1 MRSAFLPDDQ
11 AESSLRETENVPLSE
26 EVQTYFKREVL
37 PHVPDAW
44 INHDKTKV
52 GYEIPFSR
60 HFYVFTPPR
69 PLEVIDA
76 EPKQVTDPI
85 FGEDR
90 RAFGMSEAMEPTPG
104 SDLILYQSE
113 DGKTLI
119 QCRFEGESIW
129 LSQAQIAELY
139 QKDVKTINEHLLNI
153 YEDKELDE
161 DSTIRKIWI
170 VRVEGKREV
179 AREISHYSL
188 QAILAVGF
196 RVRSKRG
203 TQFRQWAN
211 ERLSEYLVKGFAMDD
226 QRLKEPV
233 TSGLPDNFDEL
244 LERIRDI
251 RASEQRLYLRVKD
264 ILALAADDQP
274 SDSETQKMFKAVQNK
289 LHFAVTGLTAP
300 EIIANRV
307 NPELPN
313 MGLVGMFLDYAEDQA
328 QRRKQVFLKD
338 WPERLDAFLSFNDR
352 DVLPGLGSITRDA
365 AEQQAFAAYEQFNDR
380 RRLAAENQGAMDAM
394 AALEDA
400 ARLAERRGVDQEN
413 QP

>member
-1 MRSAFLPDDQ
+1 
-11 AESSLRETENVPLSE
+11 
-26 EVQTYFKREVL
+26 
-37 PHVPDAW
+37 
-44 INHDKTKV
+44 
-52 GYEIPFSR
+52 
-60 HFYVFTPPR
+60 
-69 PLEVIDA
+69 
-76 EPKQVTDPI
+76 
-85 FGEDR
+85 
-90 RAFGMSEAMEPTPG
+90 MSETTEPSPP
-104 SDLILYQSE
+104 SDLILYQTE
-113 DGKTLI
+113 DGKTRI
-119 QCRFEGESIW
+119 QCRFEDESIW
-129 LSQAQIAELY
+129 LTQAQIAELY

-161 DSTIRKIWI
+161 DSTIRKFRI
-170 VRVEGKREV
+170 VRLEGKREV
-179 AREISHYSL
+179 TREISHYSL

-233 TSGLPDNFDEL
+233 TSGLPDYFDEL

-264 ILALAADDQP
+264 ILALAADYQP
-274 SDSETQKMFKAVQNK
+274 SDSETQKMFKTVQNK

-352 DVLPGLGSITRDA
+352 DVLPGLGSVSRDA
-365 AEQQAFAAYEQFNDR
+365 AEQRALAAYDQFNER
-380 RRLAAENQGAMDAM
+380 RRLVAEDQGALDAI

-400 ARLAERRGVDQEN
+400 ARLAERRGVAQEP

>member
-1 MRSAFLPDDQ
+1 MS
-11 AESSLRETENVPLSE
+11 
-26 EVQTYFKREVL
+26 
-37 PHVPDAW
+37 
-44 INHDKTKV
+44 
-52 GYEIPFSR
+52 FSGS
-60 HFYVFTPPR
+60 P
-69 PLEVIDA
+69 A
-76 EPKQVTDPI
+76 
-85 FGEDR
+85 
-90 RAFGMSEAMEPTPG
+90 
-104 SDLILYQSE
+104 SDLILYQTE
-113 DGKTLI
+113 DGRTRI
-119 QCRFEGESIW
+119 QCRFEDECIW
-129 LSQAQIAELY
+129 LTQAQIAELY

-161 DSTIRKIWI
+161 DSTIRKFRI
-170 VRVEGKREV
+170 VRLEGKREV
-179 AREISHYSL
+179 TREISHYSL

-233 TSGLPDNFDEL
+233 TSGLPDYFDEL

-264 ILALAADDQP
+264 ILALAADYQP
-274 SDSETQKMFKAVQNK
+274 SDSETQKMFKTVQNK

-300 EIIANRV
+300 EIIAKRV

-313 MGLVGMFLDYAEDQA
+313 MGLTSWKGARVLNGDVKVAKNYLKEDEIKQLNRIVGMFLDYAEDQA

-352 DVLPGLGSITRDA
+352 DVLPGLGSISRDK
-365 AEQQAFAAYEQFNDR
+365 AEQQAFAAYEQFNER
-380 RRLAAENQGAMDAM
+380 RRLVAEDQGALDAM

-400 ARLAERRGVDQEN
+400 ARLAERRGVDREI

>member
-1 MRSAFLPDDQ
+1 
-11 AESSLRETENVPLSE
+11 
-26 EVQTYFKREVL
+26 
-37 PHVPDAW
+37 
-44 INHDKTKV
+44 
-52 GYEIPFSR
+52 
-60 HFYVFTPPR
+60 
-69 PLEVIDA
+69 
-76 EPKQVTDPI
+76 
-85 FGEDR
+85 
-90 RAFGMSEAMEPTPG
+90 MSFPG
-104 SDLILYQSE
+104 SPASDLILNQTE
-113 DGKTLI
+113 DGKTRI
-119 QCRFEGESIW
+119 QCRFEDESIW
-129 LSQAQIAELY
+129 LTQAQIAELY

-161 DSTIRKIWI
+161 DSTIRKFRI
-170 VRVEGKREV
+170 VRLEGKREV
-179 AREISHYSL
+179 TREISHYSL

-233 TSGLPDNFDEL
+233 TSGLPDYFDEL

-264 ILALAADDQP
+264 ILALAADYQP
-274 SDSETQKMFKAVQNK
+274 SDSETQKMFKTVQNK

-300 EIIANRV
+300 EIIAKRV

-313 MGLVGMFLDYAEDQA
+313 MGLTSWKGARVLRGDVKVAKNYLKEDEIKELNRIVGMFLDYAEDQA

-352 DVLPGLGSITRDA
+352 DVLPGLGSISRDA
-365 AEQQAFAAYEQFNDR
+365 AEQQALAAYDQFNER
-380 RRLAAENQGAMDAM
+380 RRLVAEEQGALDAM

-400 ARLAERRGVDQEN
+400 ARLAERRGVDREI

>member
-1 MRSAFLPDDQ
+1 M
-11 AESSLRETENVPLSE
+11 N
-26 EVQTYFKREVL
+26 
-37 PHVPDAW
+37 
-44 INHDKTKV
+44 
-52 GYEIPFSR
+52 G
-60 HFYVFTPPR
+60 
-69 PLEVIDA
+69 
-76 EPKQVTDPI
+76 
-85 FGEDR
+85 
-90 RAFGMSEAMEPTPG
+90 AMEPTPA
-104 SDLILYQSE
+104 SDLILYQTE
-113 DGKTLI
+113 DGKTRI
-119 QCRFEGESIW
+119 QCRFEDESIW
-129 LSQAQIAELY
+129 LTQAQIAELY

-161 DSTIRKIWI
+161 DSTIRKFRI
-170 VRVEGKREV
+170 VRLEGKREV
-179 AREISHYSL
+179 IREISHYSL

-233 TSGLPDNFDEL
+233 TSGLPDYFDEL

-264 ILALAADDQP
+264 ILALAADYQP
-274 SDSETQKMFKAVQNK
+274 SNSETQKMFKTVQNK

-300 EIIANRV
+300 EIIAKRL

-313 MGLVGMFLDYAEDQA
+313 MGLTCWKGSRVLKGDVKVAKNYLTENEIKQLNRIVGMFLDYAEDQA

-352 DVLPGLGSITRDA
+352 DVLPGLGSISRDA
-365 AEQQAFAAYEQFNDR
+365 AEQQAFAAYDQFNER
-380 RRLAAENQGAMDAM
+380 RRLVAEDQGALDAM

-400 ARLAERRGVDQEN
+400 AKLAERRAVDREI

>member
-1 MRSAFLPDDQ
+1 
-11 AESSLRETENVPLSE
+11 
-26 EVQTYFKREVL
+26 
-37 PHVPDAW
+37 
-44 INHDKTKV
+44 
-52 GYEIPFSR
+52 
-60 HFYVFTPPR
+60 
-69 PLEVIDA
+69 
-76 EPKQVTDPI
+76 
-85 FGEDR
+85 
-90 RAFGMSEAMEPTPG
+90 MSETTEPSPP
-104 SDLILYQSE
+104 SDLILYQTE
-113 DGKTLI
+113 DGETRI
-119 QCRFEGESIW
+119 QCRFEDESIW
-129 LSQAQIAELY
+129 QTQAQIAELY

-161 DSTIRKIWI
+161 DSTIRKFRI
-170 VRVEGKREV
+170 VRLEGKREV
-179 AREISHYSL
+179 TREISHYSL

-233 TSGLPDNFDEL
+233 TSGLPDYFDEL

-264 ILALAADDQP
+264 ILALAADYQP
-274 SDSETQKMFKAVQNK
+274 SDSETQKMFKTVQNK
-289 LHFAVTGLTAP
+289 LHFAATGLTAP
-300 EIIANRV
+300 EIIAKRV

-313 MGLVGMFLDYAEDQA
+313 MGIVGMFLDYAEDQA

-352 DVLPGLGSITRDA
+352 DVLPGLGSISRDA
-365 AEQQAFAAYEQFNDR
+365 AEHHAFAAYDQFNER
-380 RRLAAENQGAMDAM
+380 RRLVAEDQGAIDAM

>member
-1 MRSAFLPDDQ
+1 M
-11 AESSLRETENVPLSE
+11 N
-26 EVQTYFKREVL
+26 
-37 PHVPDAW
+37 
-44 INHDKTKV
+44 
-52 GYEIPFSR
+52 G
-60 HFYVFTPPR
+60 
-69 PLEVIDA
+69 
-76 EPKQVTDPI
+76 
-85 FGEDR
+85 
-90 RAFGMSEAMEPTPG
+90 AMEPTPA
-104 SDLILYQSE
+104 SDLILYQTE
-113 DGKTLI
+113 DGKTRI
-119 QCRFEGESIW
+119 QCRFEDESIW
-129 LSQAQIAELY
+129 LTQAQIAELY

-161 DSTIRKIWI
+161 DSTIRKFRI
-170 VRVEGKREV
+170 VRLEGKREV
-179 AREISHYSL
+179 IREISHYSL

-233 TSGLPDNFDEL
+233 TSGLPDYFDEL

-264 ILALAADDQP
+264 ILALAADYQP
-274 SDSETQKMFKAVQNK
+274 SNSETQKMFKRVQNK

-300 EIIANRV
+300 EIIAKRL

-313 MGLVGMFLDYAEDQA
+313 MGLTCWRGSRVLKGDVKVAKNYLTENEIKELNRIVGMFLDYAEDQA

-352 DVLPGLGSITRDA
+352 DVLPGLGSISRDA
-365 AEQQAFAAYEQFNDR
+365 AEQQAFAAYDQFNER
-380 RRLAAENQGAMDAM
+380 RRLVAEDQGALDAM
-394 AALEDA
+394 AALEDS
-400 ARLAERRGVDQEN
+400 ARLAKRRGVDKEK

>member
-1 MRSAFLPDDQ
+1 VS
-11 AESSLRETENVPLSE
+11 ET
-26 EVQTYFKREVL
+26 
-37 PHVPDAW
+37 
-44 INHDKTKV
+44 
-52 GYEIPFSR
+52 
-60 HFYVFTPPR
+60 
-69 PLEVIDA
+69 
-76 EPKQVTDPI
+76 
-85 FGEDR
+85 
-90 RAFGMSEAMEPTPG
+90 MEPTPV
-104 SDLILYQSE
+104 SDLILYQTE
-113 DGKTLI
+113 DGKTRI
-119 QCRFEGESIW
+119 QCRFEDESIW
-129 LSQAQIAELY
+129 LPQAQIAELY

-161 DSTIRKIWI
+161 DSTIRKFRI
-170 VRVEGKREV
+170 VRLEGKREV
-179 AREISHYSL
+179 IREISHYSL

-233 TSGLPDNFDEL
+233 TSGLPDYFDEL

-264 ILALAADDQP
+264 ILALAADYQP
-274 SDSETQKMFKAVQNK
+274 SDSETQKMFKTVQNK

-300 EIIANRV
+300 EIIAKRV

-313 MGLVGMFLDYAEDQA
+313 IGLTSWKGARVLKGDVKVAKNYLKEDEIKQLNRIVGMFLDYAEDQA

-352 DVLPGLGSITRDA
+352 DVLPGLGSISRDA
-365 AEQQAFAAYEQFNDR
+365 AEQQAFAAYDQFNER
-380 RRLAAENQGAMDAM
+380 RRLVAEDQGALDAM
-394 AALEDA
+394 AALKDA
-400 ARLAERRGVDQEN
+400 ARLAERRGVDQEI

>member
-1 MRSAFLPDDQ
+1 M
-11 AESSLRETENVPLSE
+11 N
-26 EVQTYFKREVL
+26 
-37 PHVPDAW
+37 
-44 INHDKTKV
+44 
-52 GYEIPFSR
+52 G
-60 HFYVFTPPR
+60 
-69 PLEVIDA
+69 
-76 EPKQVTDPI
+76 
-85 FGEDR
+85 
-90 RAFGMSEAMEPTPG
+90 AMEPTPA
-104 SDLILYQSE
+104 SDLILYQTE
-113 DGKTLI
+113 DGKTRI
-119 QCRFEGESIW
+119 QCRFEDESIW
-129 LSQAQIAELY
+129 LTQAQIAELY

-161 DSTIRKIWI
+161 DSTIRKFRI
-170 VRVEGKREV
+170 VRLEGKREV
-179 AREISHYSL
+179 IREISHYSL

-233 TSGLPDNFDEL
+233 TSGLPDYFDEL

-264 ILALAADDQP
+264 ILALAADYQP

-313 MGLVGMFLDYAEDQA
+313 MGLTSWKGARVLKGDVKVAKNYLTENEIKELNRIVGMFLDYAEDQA

-352 DVLPGLGSITRDA
+352 DVLPGLGSISRDA
-365 AEQQAFAAYEQFNDR
+365 AEQQAFAAYDQFNER
-380 RRLAAENQGAMDAM
+380 RRLVAEDQGALDAM

-400 ARLAERRGVDQEN
+400 AKLAERRAVDREI

>member
-1 MRSAFLPDDQ
+1 MNGA
-11 AESSLRETENVPLSE
+11 
-26 EVQTYFKREVL
+26 
-37 PHVPDAW
+37 
-44 INHDKTKV
+44 I
-52 GYEIPFSR
+52 
-60 HFYVFTPPR
+60 
-69 PLEVIDA
+69 
-76 EPKQVTDPI
+76 
-85 FGEDR
+85 
-90 RAFGMSEAMEPTPG
+90 EPTPA

-113 DGKTLI
+113 DGKTRI
-119 QCRFEGESIW
+119 QCRFEDESIW
-129 LSQAQIAELY
+129 LTQAQIAELY
-139 QKDVKTINEHLLNI
+139 EKDVKTINEHLLNI

-161 DSTIRKIWI
+161 DSTIRKFRI
-170 VRVEGKREV
+170 VRFEGKREV

-233 TSGLPDNFDEL
+233 TSGLPDYFDEL

-264 ILALAADDQP
+264 ILALAADYQP
-274 SDSETQKMFKAVQNK
+274 SDSETQKMFKTVQNK

-300 EIIANRV
+300 EIIAKRV

-313 MGLVGMFLDYAEDQA
+313 MGLTSWKGSRVLKGDVKVAKNYLKEGEIKELNRIVGMFLDYAEDQA

-352 DVLPGLGSITRDA
+352 DVLPGLGSISRDV
-365 AEQQAFAAYEQFNDR
+365 AEQQAFAAYDQFNER
-380 RRLAAENQGAMDAM
+380 RRLVAEDQGALDAM

-400 ARLAERRGVDQEN
+400 ARLVERRWVDQEK